1 MGERDCHL
9 QSETVVF
16 LKMQSR
22 KPEWLRIKPGVSA
35 AYGAVNALLGQQ
47 RLHTVCQS
55 ARCPNQAECW
65 SRGTATFMILG
76 DVCTRACAFCAVKTG
91 RPNPPDPDEPA
102 RVAAAVAQLKL
113 RHVVI
118 TCVTRDDLPDGGAQ
132 IWAQTIRAVR
142 ESAPGCAVE
151 VLTSDFQGKAEPLRT
166 VCAAGPDIFAH
177 NLETVERLQK
187 QIRRHANYARSL
199 EVLRR
204 AAALG
209 MAVKTGLMLGL
220 GEREEEIAQALRDAR
235 DAGVRAVTL
244 GQYLRPSAD
253 NAPVDR
259 WVTPQEFDHW
269 REFALTS
276 GFEAV
281 ESGPLVRSSYRA
293 DDAAARLSSAQN
305 S

>member
-1 MGERDCHL
+1 
-9 QSETVVF
+9 
-16 LKMQSR
+16 MQQR
-22 KPEWLRIKPGVSA
+22 KPVWLRTRPTASA
-35 AYGAVNALLGQQ
+35 AYGAVNALLGAQ

-55 ARCPNQAECW
+55 AHCPNQAECW

-76 DVCTRACAFCAVKTG
+76 ELCTRACAFCAVKTG
-91 RPNPPDPDEPA
+91 RPLPPDAGEPA

-118 TCVTRDDLPDGGAQ
+118 TCVTRDDLPDGGAE
-132 IWAQTIRAVR
+132 IWAQTIGAVR
-142 ESAPGCAVE
+142 AAAPGCAVE
-151 VLTSDFQGKAEPLRT
+151 VLTSDFQGKDESLRT
-166 VCAAGPDIFAH
+166 VCAAKPDIFAH

-187 QIRRHANYARSL
+187 EIRRHANYARSL

-204 AAALG
+204 AGDLG

-220 GEREEEIAQALRDAR
+220 GEREAEIEQALREAR
-235 DAGVRAVTL
+235 GVGVRAMTL
-244 GQYLRPSAD
+244 GQYLRPSPD
-253 NAPVDR
+253 HAPVAR
-259 WVTPQEFDHW
+259 WVTPQEFDRW
-269 REFALTS
+269 GKFALAL

-293 DDAAARLSSAQN
+293 DVAAARLSREKN